1 MDIQDLLA
9 AVDDL
14 SPDDLER
21 LKAQIAEREKAV
33 HSPHTA
39 EEWLAKLKSIAAE
52 FRGDSSDEEMQE
64 LIAAMNEKSAPS
76 SKGL

>member
-33 HSPHTA
+33 QSQRTA
-39 EEWLAKLKSIAAE
+39 EEWLAELRSIAVE
-52 FRGDSSDEEMQE
+52 FRGDSSDEEMQALTE
-64 LIAAMNEKSAPS
+64 AMNEKSAPS